1 MFAMLALPAET
12 RSRMG
17 LAGREK
23 VVREFDEAIVI
34 ERYIEAIAAATAP
47 PVIAGHRPAQ
57 ARLWRRFLAPKLKS
71 SD

>member
-1 MFAMLALPAET
+1 MFEMLALPAET

-47 PVIAGHRPAQ
+47 PVIAGHRPA
-57 ARLWRRFLAPKLKS
+57 ARLWRRFLPKLES